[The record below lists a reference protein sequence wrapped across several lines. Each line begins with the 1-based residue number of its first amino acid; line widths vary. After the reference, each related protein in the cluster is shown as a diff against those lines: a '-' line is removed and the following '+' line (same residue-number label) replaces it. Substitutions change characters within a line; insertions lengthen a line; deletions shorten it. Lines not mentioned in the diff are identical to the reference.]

1 MLEEIKPREQAG
13 RDSFGRYK
21 AQVRSA
27 AIASLAILDGKAVDR
42 IYCDLHDD
50 FVLRLSIGA
59 QYFYVFYQVKT
70 HGKKNHN
77 WTINEIFGL
86 STRIKDQNK
95 QCNDQI
101 KDSFAGKLLLH
112 TVNFCDQCMAVVLQ
126 TNVHIDDSLDELVR
140 DFESGKFANKYSEVI
155 INRFNDCFISDK
167 DKIITKDCA
176 KKNLAKLKIET
187 DVQYLKN
194 GISNFEPIAKEKI
207 YQYSEVDL
215 HYDEV
220 KEILLKLVDLVE
232 RKSSGIITEF
242 TSESIDKAA
251 GISID
256 DLLGI
261 LSISKDAYD
270 SLANGGDPK
279 ALKSVSIIQRALI
292 SGGASLEQVNYC
304 SSCKTAWDAWLRTN
318 RHFVP
323 EFDLQTIISGVR
335 KVLHSNSATGFIEF
349 GSLKKPIENLMGE
362 LKDDNLLHDLTKELV
377 LGAIFSE
384 LVRGKS

>member
-1 MLEEIKPREQAG
+1 MLEKIKPREQAG

-27 AIASLAILDGKAVDR
+27 AIASLSILDGKDVDR

-50 FVLRLSIGA
+50 FVVRLSIDG

-77 WTINEIFGL
+77 WTINEIFGINTQL
-86 STRIKDQNK
+86 RDKK
-95 QCNDQI
+95 QQHNDKI

-112 TVNFCDQCMAVVLQ
+112 TVNFGDQCSAVVLQ
-126 TNVHIDDSLDELVR
+126 TNVHMHDSLDDLIR
-140 DFESGKFANKYSEVI
+140 DIEHGEFSNKYSEI
-155 INRFNDCFISDK
+155 ILDRFNDCFSSDPRK
-167 DKIITKDCA
+167 QITKKSA
-176 KKNLAKLKIET
+176 QNNLAKLKIET
-187 DVQYLKN
+187 DVQYLKD
-194 GISNFEPIAKEKI
+194 GVLSFEPIAKDKI
-207 YQYSEVDL
+207 YHYSEVDL

-232 RKSSGIITEF
+232 RKSSGVITEL
-242 TSESIDKAA
+242 TSDSIEEAA

-261 LSISKDAYD
+261 LSISKEAYA
-270 SLANGGDPK
+270 SLVNGGDTT
-279 ALKSVSIIQRALI
+279 ALKSVSIIQRALL

-304 SSCKTAWDAWLRTN
+304 STCKTRWDNWLRTN
-318 RHFVP
+318 RHVLP
-323 EFDLQTIISGVR
+323 EFDLQTIIFKVR
-335 KVLHSNSATGFIEF
+335 QVLHSNSVGGFIEF
-349 GSLKKPIENLMGE
+349 GSLKAPIENLIDE
-362 LKDDNLLHDLTKELV
+362 LRDGNLLHDLTRELV